1 MIPIPMITS
10 EGIFY
15 KNCNDELKFLQGGN
29 FYRDWE
35 NALNFFAEMH
45 AATNTRFSGTG
56 IPFAECVTIKRPT
69 DEIVELNYVVYYK
82 SDGVWFQETKPGL
95 IFAEAVPEKILAKAD
110 GAEKEVDITDYIENE
125 WEASK

>member
-1 MIPIPMITS
+1 MIIPNILTS
-10 EGIFY
+10 ELWRPRGIV
-15 KNCNDELKFLQGGN
+15 
-29 FYRDWE
+29 YRDW
-35 NALNFFAEMH
+35 NDALNFFAEMR
-45 AATNTRFSGTG
+45 AATNTRFAGTD
-56 IPFAECVTIKRPT
+56 IPFAECVTIKRT
-69 DEIVELNYVVYYK
+69 TGREIVELNYVVYYK